1 MSKTLAET
9 REKLIKKI
17 NQIEN
22 SDFLERISV
31 FIDDSESLLNEN
43 QQNEVKERR
52 IEYLKNSN
60 EVISL
65 DDFKNSIK
73 AKYGF

>member
-1 MSKTLAET
+1 MNVIET

-22 SDFLERISV
+22 PEILERISV
-31 FIDDSESLLNEN
+31 FIDNSESLLTEN
-43 QQNEVKERR
+43 QQNEVRERR

-73 AKYGF
+73 VKYGF